1 MRIIG
6 GKFSGRPLAAP
17 KGRET
22 RPTADRARESLFN
35 ILAHK
40 DNFSFEGARVI
51 DLFAGSGALGFEAV
65 SRGAAFCLF
74 IETDAEARGAIRANI
89 EAFQLFGNTRLHR
102 RSATTL
108 GPKPAGVGDQFTL
121 AFLDPPYG
129 RELVPPAL
137 HTLKQGGWLANGAV
151 IVVEQAKEEDPVSLA
166 GYSEDDRRIY
176 GAAQISFLRFHA

>member
-1 MRIIG
+1 M
-6 GKFSGRPLAAP
+6 
-17 KGRET
+17 
-22 RPTADRARESLFN
+22 
-35 ILAHK
+35 
-40 DNFSFEGARVI
+40 
-51 DLFAGSGALGFEAV
+51 
-65 SRGAAFCLF
+65 
-74 IETDAEARGAIRANI
+74 
-89 EAFQLFGNTRLHR
+89 
-102 RSATTL
+102 
-108 GPKPAGVGDQFTL
+108 GDQFTL